1 MYDFLNWN
9 RYIMTDTGNREIGTK
24 AIGQVDYGVLD
35 AAKAQF
41 ISAAKSTLGFASEFG
56 TVPQGGLG
64 ASANVFQLNLE
75 QLFTSGGGELGI
87 SLISEGLG
95 TADDARP
102 ADLSESESREFWYNI
117 GIKTVACLSNDAASS
132 ALQSLLLSLYLP
144 SSTPETVFNPLFMEG
159 FTKGIVDGCRTVGCV
174 YLSGETP
181 QLKTKIY
188 PDKIDIAGAVM
199 ALAIPGLPKV
209 ALSEFGVGN
218 QIVFIASSGPHEN
231 GFTPIRELA
240 TRLPRG
246 LRTLL
251 PSGVELWRAANAP
264 TVLYTP
270 LVRKVLE
277 AGIAPTGLENIS
289 GHGWQ
294 KIMRSKQTL
303 SYVITNP
310 LPFLDVFSFIQ
321 NSLEITLHE
330 MLEIFNCGVGF
341 AIFVRSADE
350 AQTVVNIARTLGLV
364 AVHAGHVESSSSRK
378 VIVEPWNVE
387 LGSEAFTLSR

>member
-1 MYDFLNWN
+1 
-9 RYIMTDTGNREIGTK
+9 MTKTVNDENGGTS
-24 AIGQVDYGVLD
+24 IGQVDYGVLD
-35 AAKAQF
+35 SAKLKF
-41 ISAAKSTLGFASEFG
+41 ISAAKSTLAFASEFG
-56 TVPQGGLG
+56 SVPQSGLG
-64 ASANVFQLNLE
+64 ASANVFQLKLDRH
-75 QLFTSGGGELGI
+75 TDTGERDLGI

-102 ADLSESESREFWYNI
+102 HDLDENESREFWYNI

-132 ALQSLLLSLYLP
+132 GLQSLLLSLYLP
-144 SSTPETVFNPLFMEG
+144 SSTPETVFNPLFMDG
-159 FTKGIVDGCRTVGCV
+159 FTKGIVDGCRTIGCV

-199 ALAIPGLPKV
+199 ALEIPGMPRV
-209 ALSEFGVGN
+209 DGSHFGPGN

-240 TRLPRG
+240 GRLTGGFRTRLPG
-246 LRTLL
+246 
-251 PSGVELWRAANAP
+251 GMELWRAANAP
-264 TVLYTP
+264 SVLYTP

-294 KIMRSKQTL
+294 KIMRSKQPL
-303 SYVITNP
+303 SYRIMNT
-310 LPFLDVFSFIQ
+310 LPFLEVFTFIQ
-321 NSLEITLHE
+321 EQLQITTRQ

-341 AIFVRSADE
+341 AVFVKSEDD
-350 AQTVVNIARTLGLV
+350 AQKVVSIARSSGLS
-364 AVHAGHVESSSSRK
+364 AVHAGYVEASSNRK
-378 VIVEPWNVE
+378 VVVEPWEVE
-387 LGSEAFTLSR
+387 LGSEAFSLSR